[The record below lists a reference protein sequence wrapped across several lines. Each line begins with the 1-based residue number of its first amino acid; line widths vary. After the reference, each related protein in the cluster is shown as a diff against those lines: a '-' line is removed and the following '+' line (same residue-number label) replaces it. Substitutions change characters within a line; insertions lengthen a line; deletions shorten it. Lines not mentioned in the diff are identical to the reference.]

1 MDLEI
6 IKREENREMNCP
18 SCISDYVI
26 KNGYSKGGKQKYK
39 CRDCGRQFV
48 ENPKNYI
55 SEEKKGMVDRLL
67 LEKISLR
74 GIGRSLGISFS
85 WIKNYVK
92 KKYREVPQQIEV
104 EKKFKEA
111 NNRSR

>member
-1 MDLEI
+1 
-6 IKREENREMNCP
+6 MNCS

-39 CRDCGRQFV
+39 CRDCGKQFV
-48 ENPKNYI
+48 LNPQNQI
-55 SEEKKGMVDRLL
+55 SEEKKEMVDRLL

-85 WIKNYVK
+85 WIKSYVK

-104 EKKFKEA
+104 EKKFNKI
-111 NNRSR
+111 NHRSR